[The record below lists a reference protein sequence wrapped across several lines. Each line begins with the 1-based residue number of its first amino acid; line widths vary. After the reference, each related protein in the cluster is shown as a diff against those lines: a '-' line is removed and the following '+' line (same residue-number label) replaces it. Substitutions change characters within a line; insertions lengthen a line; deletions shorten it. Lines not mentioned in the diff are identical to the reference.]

1 MTDNALQHLLN
12 VEMEARDFGFLWPDA
27 DLIIDQALSECEEIR
42 EALSQQQTQQRV
54 QEEVGDL
61 LHTAIS
67 LCLFLGFDVQETL
80 AKTSV
85 KFATRMEALKAEA
98 RQRGYVDLKGQSTAL
113 LGEMWQKAKL
123 ETKDLLG

>member
-12 VEMEARDFGFLWPDA
+12 VEKEARDFGFLWPDA
-27 DLIIDQALSECEEIR
+27 EMIIDQALSECEEVR
-42 EALSQQQTQQRV
+42 EALRQQQTQQRV

-67 LCLFLGFDVQETL
+67 LCFFLGFDVQETL

-85 KFATRMEALKAEA
+85 KFATRMEALKAVA
-98 RQRGYVDLKGQSTAL
+98 RERGYVDLKGQSIAL
-113 LGEMWQKAKL
+113 LGELWQQAKL